1 MSETGLVS
9 HRRVRRELPP
19 PRRLQSPDA
28 TTVLSIYLFLL
39 IAIPSDRGI
48 APLGGAGSPSTIFGL
63 GMLLW
68 WMWHQVR
75 HLRPHE
81 FRRVQP
87 VRIGFVVFALAILAS
102 YVVAALTSLPM
113 ADQNSSNLVLINV
126 ASYAGVVLLANDGV
140 SDRARFLVLLRRL
153 SLAGGLYALLG
164 LLQFFSGLNIVDLI
178 QIPGLASAG
187 TGGVD
192 VRGDFVRPESTARHA
207 LEYAA
212 VLSMVLPI
220 ALTLAIR
227 EGSRR
232 MARRWF
238 PVAAIFMAAFLSVT
252 RSALLGL
259 VAVLLVLIP
268 TWEPAVRKRALW
280 AACGGAAVL
289 YALVPGLTG
298 TIMGMFSGN
307 DPSVDSRTD
316 SYSVVGGYVEVS
328 PLFGRGLGTMGPQ
341 YRIFDNQY
349 IGFVIETGLVGITAF
364 VLMAGT
370 AMVATFLRRRA
381 PDSLIGALGPALS
394 ASILAGAL
402 LSAFFDSFHFPQA
415 VGMFFL
421 MLGLCGAHW
430 NMRQNPDP
438 KLEGS
443 AQHGQD
449 LHENTGVR
457 RLGGSLRRRWYVGV
471 LVLALFA
478 PLAYAARTA
487 PGVYYTSFS
496 IDFQAPAGAT
506 KDNALRTEAS
516 SIVPYAALIQRFY
529 ESGHPNASVLPTTA
543 PLYGTGLRDGVAVF
557 LPSAGGQWQTN
568 FNNPSIAI
576 EIVKQSPEAVQVAAE
591 QITAD
596 ISEMVASPQNE
607 LGIWEQSQITSERRP
622 ELVTVS
628 YVPVRPK
635 YAVIAVAGLAMGLAM
650 ASASVTDR
658 GIRQIRRLR
667 ARAVPSDP

>member
-1 MSETGLVS
+1 M
-9 HRRVRRELPP
+9 
-19 PRRLQSPDA
+19 
-28 TTVLSIYLFLL
+28 LSIYLFLL